1 MENQSPTAG
10 NWSSVQLL
18 AFRFTFTYLILYNL
32 PFPFGAFPHTVKAA
46 QGYESLWLN
55 LVPWVGKHVL
65 RLSHDIVTSTNCSG
79 DTTYDYARVLCFL
92 TLSVAA
98 SVLWSLLDRPA
109 ASYQRL
115 HEWLRCYVRMSVGS
129 AILMYG
135 AAKIFLMH
143 FPPPNLSKLLEPLGE
158 YSRMGLLWTFTGSSR
173 GYSQFA
179 GWVQIFN
186 GMLFFIPRLT
196 MLGALVGI
204 VVFSNI
210 LVLNLGYDLPVKLY
224 SLHVL
229 LMCLFLV
236 LPDARRLMNF
246 FLLNRSVAPYPD
258 TALFNRRRLNFAAL
272 VAQLMMGGFLVSS
285 HLYRTYAY
293 EKRNFGM
300 ASRPPLYGIWIVDEF
315 VLAGRMLP
323 PLLTD
328 ETRWQRMVFEFPKKV
343 RIQSMNGSW
352 TGYELGEDTL
362 KKTLTMQKL
371 NDPGKEFEFTYSSPA
386 PQSLILQGIGGGNEI
401 RVNLHRLDERQ
412 FALLARGL
420 HWIDEDADLVMD
432 EERVCDRIKLAD
444 RAPAE
449 R

>member
-1 MENQSPTAG
+1 MPISTDAEHIAISKSKGIKIDWKDNHHSEYG
-10 NWSSVQLL
+10 LN
-18 AFRFTFTYLILYNL
+18 YLRDKCPCATCTGAHGTPPRQPEAND
-32 PFPFGAFPHTVKAA
+32 PFP
-46 QGYESLWLN
+46 
-55 LVPWVGKHVL
+55 
-65 RLSHDIVTSTNCSG
+65 
-79 DTTYDYARVLCFL
+79 
-92 TLSVAA
+92 
-98 SVLWSLLDRPA
+98 
-109 ASYQRL
+109 
-115 HEWLRCYVRMSVGS
+115 
-129 AILMYG
+129 MY
-135 AAKIFLMH
+135 K
-143 FPPPNLSKLLEPLGE
+143 
-158 YSRMGLLWTFTGSSR
+158 
-173 GYSQFA
+173 
-179 GWVQIFN
+179 
-186 GMLFFIPRLT
+186 PRLT

-432 EERVCDRIKLAD
+432 EEHVCDRIKLAD

>member
-1 MENQSPTAG
+1 MENQNPTAG
-10 NWSSVQLL
+10 HWSSMQLL
-18 AFRFTFTYLILYNL
+18 AFRLTFTYLILYNL
-32 PFPFGAFPHTVKAA
+32 PFPFGAFPHTVKVA
-46 QGYESLWLN
+46 QGYESLWLK

-65 RLSHDIVTSTNCSG
+65 GLDHEIITSTNCSG
-79 DTTYDYARVLCFL
+79 DTTYDYVRVLCYVTF
-92 TLSVAA
+92 SVAA
-98 SVLWSLLDRPA
+98 TVLWSLLDRHR
-109 ASYQRL
+109 SDHKRL
-115 HEWLRCYVRMSVGS
+115 HEWLRCYVRLSVGS

-204 VVFSNI
+204 AVFSNI
-210 LVLNLGYDLPVKLY
+210 FVLNLGYDLPVKLY

-229 LMCLFLV
+229 LICFFLV
-236 LPDARRLMNF
+236 LPDARRLVNF
-246 FLLNRSVAPYPD
+246 FLLNRGVAPNPE
-258 TALFNRRRLNFAAL
+258 TALFNHRRLNFVAL
-272 VAQLMMGGFLVSS
+272 VAQLMLGGFLVCSQ
-285 HLYRTYAY
+285 LYRTYAY
-293 EKRNFGM
+293 EKQNFDT
-300 ASRPPLYGIWIVDEF
+300 ASRPPLYGIWVVDEF
-315 VLAGRMLP
+315 VLGGKLLP
-323 PLLTD
+323 PLVTD

-352 TGYELGEDTL
+352 TGYELGEDTV
-362 KKTLTMQKL
+362 KKTLTMQKPH
-371 NDPGKEFEFTYSSPA
+371 DPGKEFDFAFSNPA

-401 RVNLHRLDERQ
+401 RVNLHRQDEKQ

-432 EERVCDRIKLAD
+432 EERVCDRIKPGD
-444 RAPAE
+444 RAL
-449 R
+449 RGR